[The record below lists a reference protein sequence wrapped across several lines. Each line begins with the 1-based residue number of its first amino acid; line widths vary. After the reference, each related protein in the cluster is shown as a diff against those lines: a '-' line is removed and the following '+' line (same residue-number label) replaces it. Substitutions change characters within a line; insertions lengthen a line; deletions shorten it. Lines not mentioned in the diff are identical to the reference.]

1 MHGQLSV
8 VQCYIVN
15 TQVHFM
21 ILLFNY
27 VVCPLRKKKTMPL
40 SFRQI
45 RRFHFPDLSQAKT
58 CSKKENLNLGHFL
71 DLLLKFRKFQA

>member
-40 SFRQI
+40 SFR
-45 RRFHFPDLSQAKT
+45 
-58 CSKKENLNLGHFL
+58 
-71 DLLLKFRKFQA
+71 